1 MFYPTLYEENRGYL
15 SEKMYTERRKFSGVM
30 KYVENRKEVP
40 DREMAEAV
48 DRRSE
53 TEPMEHGEH
62 MQCRE
67 YMEHINHMDHMEQN
81 VWEALHMFRKLN
93 IGSILPRLNKGEFV
107 LMNGIYHVQK
117 KIGSEH
123 GVKMSE
129 LAEYTHALPPAVS
142 RSIKALEQ
150 KGYVRRFVDQND
162 RRNTLVEITESGQ
175 EVLQESNAIMD
186 EFIRRVFEKTDK
198 EEMARL
204 VSYIYQQYELAK
216 EELEKIRE
224 SQKKAKKAADEKP
237 DA

>member
-1 MFYPTLYEENRGYL
+1 MKAKENKEQKNKKEH
-15 SEKMYTERRKFSGVM
+15 SDFS
-30 KYVENRKEVP
+30 
-40 DREMAEAV
+40 D
-48 DRRSE
+48 
-53 TEPMEHGEH
+53 
-62 MQCRE
+62 CR
-67 YMEHINHMDHMEQN
+67 NHFKCMGQMDHMEQN

-93 IGSILPRLNKGEFV
+93 IGSILPHLNKGEFV

-142 RSIKALEQ
+142 RSIKALEE
-150 KGYVRRFVDQND
+150 KEYVRRFVDQKD
-162 RRNTLVEITESGQ
+162 RRNTLVEITEAGQ
-175 EVLQESNAIMD
+175 EVLQESNDIMN

-204 VSYIYQQYELAK
+204 VRYIYQQYELAK

-224 SQKKAKKAADEKP
+224 SQKKVKKGNCGNEK
-237 DA
+237 DF

>member
-1 MFYPTLYEENRGYL
+1 MFYLTLHKENRGYL
-15 SEKMYTERRKFSGVM
+15 SEDKHTERRTFSGVM
-30 KYVENRKEVP
+30 KY
-40 DREMAEAV
+40 
-48 DRRSE
+48 
-53 TEPMEHGEH
+53 
-62 MQCRE
+62 
-67 YMEHINHMDHMEQN
+67 MEHINCMDQMEQN

-123 GVKMSE
+123 GVKMSD

-150 KGYVRRFVDQND
+150 KGYVRRFVDQKD

-224 SQKKAKKAADEKP
+224 SQKKAKKATDEE
-237 DA
+237 A

>member
-1 MFYPTLYEENRGYL
+1 MKAKENKEQKN
-15 SEKMYTERRKFSGVM
+15 EKDHSDFS
-30 KYVENRKEVP
+30 
-40 DREMAEAV
+40 D
-48 DRRSE
+48 
-53 TEPMEHGEH
+53 
-62 MQCRE
+62 CR
-67 YMEHINHMDHMEQN
+67 NHFKCMGQMDHMEQN

-93 IGSILPRLNKGEFV
+93 IGSILPHLNKGEFV

-142 RSIKALEQ
+142 RTIKALEE
-150 KGYVRRFVDQND
+150 KGYVRRFVDQKD

-175 EVLQESNAIMD
+175 EILRESNDIMN

-204 VSYIYQQYELAK
+204 VTYIYQQYDLAK

-224 SQKKAKKAADEKP
+224 GQKKGKKGNHGNEENI
-237 DA
+237 

>member
-1 MFYPTLYEENRGYL
+1 
-15 SEKMYTERRKFSGVM
+15 
-30 KYVENRKEVP
+30 
-40 DREMAEAV
+40 
-48 DRRSE
+48 
-53 TEPMEHGEH
+53 
-62 MQCRE
+62 
-67 YMEHINHMDHMEQN
+67 MDHMEQN

-93 IGSILPRLNKGEFV
+93 IGSILPHLNKGEFV

-142 RSIKALEQ
+142 RTIKALEE
-150 KGYVRRFVDQND
+150 KGYVRRFVDQKD

-175 EVLQESNAIMD
+175 EILRESNDIMN

-204 VSYIYQQYELAK
+204 VTYIYQQYDLAK

-224 SQKKAKKAADEKP
+224 GQKKGKKGNHGNEENI
-237 DA
+237 

>member
-1 MFYPTLYEENRGYL
+1 MEDTGKKDQGNDKEHSDCSDGRDSL
-15 SEKMYTERRKFSGVM
+15 SCMG
-30 KYVENRKEVP
+30 
-40 DREMAEAV
+40 
-48 DRRSE
+48 
-53 TEPMEHGEH
+53 
-62 MQCRE
+62 
-67 YMEHINHMDHMEQN
+67 HMDHMEQN

-93 IGSILPRLNKGEFV
+93 IGSILPHLSKGEFV

-142 RSIKALEQ
+142 RSIKALE
-150 KGYVRRFVDQND
+150 KKEYVRRFVDQKD

-175 EVLQESNAIMD
+175 KVLQESNDIMD
-186 EFIRRVFEKTDK
+186 EFIHRVFEKTDK

-204 VSYIYQQYELAK
+204 VTYIYQQYDMAK

-224 SQKKAKKAADEKP
+224 SQKKAKKGNHRNEEDF
-237 DA
+237 